1 MKNKYENYQMKHDY
15 KINTF
20 KKEPEELEPF
30 SMGSPVEILSTLI
43 IAATFIVIFTA
54 YMDGR
59 FI

>member
-1 MKNKYENYQMKHDY
+1 MKNKYENYQMKQDY
-15 KINTF
+15 KI
-20 KKEPEELEPF
+20 KEEKNDELEPF

>member
-1 MKNKYENYQMKHDY
+1 MKHDY
-15 KINTF
+15 KI
-20 KKEPEELEPF
+20 KEEKNDELEPF
-30 SMGSPVEILSTLI
+30 TMGSPVEILSTLI

>member
-20 KKEPEELEPF
+20 KKEPEELGPF
-30 SMGSPVEILSTLI
+30 SMGSPVEILSTL
-43 IAATFIVIFTA
+43 FIVIFTA
-54 YMDGR
+54 YMDGK

>member
-1 MKNKYENYQMKHDY
+1 MKHDY

-54 YMDGR
+54 YMDGK

>member
-1 MKNKYENYQMKHDY
+1 MSKYKSKFD
-15 KINTF
+15 F
-20 KKEPEELEPF
+20 KLKEKELEQLEPF

-54 YMDGR
+54 YMDGK